1 MHPIR
6 EALDRLDG
14 LGIAY
19 FITGS
24 EAAACYGSIRQTFDI
39 DVVIDIPASRFH
51 EVAAAF
57 EADFAVSDALDYP
70 EFSMGSVIARATADK
85 IDLIM
90 RRPSAWTASS
100 LERRR
105 WIEHPTHGPLWTSSL
120 EDLILA
126 KLVWSEGTSELQLRD
141 CAVLMRINADSIDW
155 GYLDRWAPVLGVT
168 GLLDQV
174 RHAP

>member
-6 EALDRLDG
+6 EALDRLDQ
-14 LGIAY
+14 LGIVY

-39 DVVIDIPASRFH
+39 DVVIDIPASRFR

-57 EADFAVSDALDYP
+57 EKDFAVSDAIEYP
-70 EFSMGSVIARATADK
+70 EFAMGSVIARATADK

-90 RRPSAWTASS
+90 RRQSPWTASS

-105 WIEHPTHGPLWTSSL
+105 WIEHPTHGSLWAVSL

-141 CAVLMRINADSIDW
+141 CAVLTRINAASIDW
-155 GYLDRWAPVLGVT
+155 PYLERWAPSLGVAS
-168 GLLDQV
+168 LLDQM

>member
-6 EALDRLDG
+6 DALNRLDRMG
-14 LGIAY
+14 VAY

-24 EAAACYGSIRQTFDI
+24 EAAACYGSIRQTFDL
-39 DVVIDIPASRFH
+39 DVVIDLEPDRFR
-51 EVAAAF
+51 EIAGDF
-57 EADFAVSDALDYP
+57 ENDFAVADPIDYP
-70 EFSMGSVIARATADK
+70 EFSMASVIARATADK

-90 RRPSAWTASS
+90 RRPSLWTASS

-105 WIEHPTHGPLWTSSL
+105 WLEHPTHGPLWAASL

-126 KLVWSEGTSELQLRD
+126 KLAWSEGTSELQLRD
-141 CAVLMRINADSIDW
+141 CAVLMRINQATIDW
-155 GYLDRWAPVLGVT
+155 PYLEHWAPVLGVAS
-168 GLLDQV
+168 LLDKV